1 MIVILDRMERQI
13 KKLQTAYRKKKDKEL
28 LKTLQ
33 TALDKEVE
41 MAIQA
46 LLKKMDSEKPN
57 LVV

>member
-1 MIVILDRMERQI
+1 MERQI

-41 MAIQA
+41 MAIQT
-46 LLKKMDSEKPN
+46 LLKKMDSEKPA
-57 LVV
+57 VVV